1 VGNRFP
7 RPPKISIKPKLPS
20 PHFASQFCVPPS
32 SFIPSQRGKPGKF
45 RRGGLSSAFH
55 HQLAIS
61 PLSKRYAPQK
71 NQLPFWQDKEIIQKF
86 FKPILSY

>member
-1 VGNRFP
+1 VGNRFS
-7 RPPKISIKPKLPS
+7 RPTKISIKPKLPS

-61 PLSKRYAPQK
+61 PLSKIYAK
-71 NQLPFWQDKEIIQKF
+71 KTINCHFGKTWKLFNKILKS
-86 FKPILSY
+86 ILSY